1 MDLLEELDDL
11 DLEHQL
17 QPERQPQMHR
27 IRIDPFNS
35 ITNPNIFKRRYH
47 FSYHTIRVNSLVNLS
62 CSPYHKDCVSREKKP
77 TCSFWAVNQSN
88 FGRFFAISVTLFN
101 SLSIWN
107 HILSLYNAKNITK
120 MNGVHFTNPSPPQ
133 KKK

>member
-11 DLEHQL
+11 DLQHQL

-47 FSYHTIRVNSLVNLS
+47 FSKENARNITELVRPIFNINVNSNRGEPCTPEQIV
-62 CSPYHKDCVSREKKP
+62 CSALE
-77 TCSFWAVNQSN
+77 
-88 FGRFFAISVTLFN
+88 
-101 SLSIWN
+101 
-107 HILSLYNAKNITK
+107 ILSGGQYFRCNGDSSGLSRSAAWNNLYRYN
-120 MNGVHFTNPSPPQ
+120 TN
-133 KKK
+133 KI

>member
-35 ITNPNIFKRRYH
+35 ITNPNIFKSRYH
-47 FSYHTIRVNSLVNLS
+47 FS
-62 CSPYHKDCVSREKKP
+62 KE
-77 TCSFWAVNQSN
+77 
-88 FGRFFAISVTLFN
+88 
-101 SLSIWN
+101 
-107 HILSLYNAKNITK
+107 NARNITELVRPIF
-120 MNGVHFTNPSPPQ
+120 NINVNINCTVLLQ
-133 KKK
+133 KKIKRSIL